1 MPTRLCGFGDFVV
14 LGGLVLEEAEGG
26 VALAEDAGLQE
37 AADAL
42 GQIER
47 AAMLGDYEAALTE
60 RWGGAEEAEDTVVLI
75 FFRVGRIDEDEI
87 ERGVGGLVA
96 GGEFF
101 ERAEG
106 VDGEDMGSAGDRE
119 RFEIA
124 ADQDCG
130 GGVVLDE
137 HYFCCTT
144 ANRFDANGAGAGED
158 VEEARTADVGTEDVE
173 EGFAQAVAG
182 GAEGVALE
190 TL

>member
-1 MPTRLCGFGDFVV
+1 MGRSRGSRGYGRTDLFPRR
-14 LGGLVLEEAEGG
+14 
-26 VALAEDAGLQE
+26 
-37 AADAL
+37 ADRRRRNRT
-42 GQIER
+42 GR
-47 AAMLGDYEAALTE
+47 
-60 RWGGAEEAEDTVVLI
+60 RWAC
-75 FFRVGRIDEDEI
+75 
-87 ERGVGGLVA
+87 A

-182 GAEGVALE
+182 GAEGVA
-190 TL
+190 